1 MIKLLKY
8 DFIYLWRTYKF
19 LIFPAVA
26 VLFAFVSPL
35 TAKYINELLALL
47 TSTTGGDPLITLP
60 DPTILDSYGQYVS
73 NLYEIFLIVG
83 IFVSVSIFMR
93 DKNKGLLPLILS
105 KPINRTKYLLS
116 KLLSL
121 SVVILVS
128 LIAGGM
134 VFAYSTWV
142 LFDSIDVLLV
152 IWMSLLFLLYVLFIF
167 AVSMFFSQY
176 TKNYAAASILTFIV
190 YIVFSIFGGFEKGIL
205 EYFPGRI
212 TSRFTELM
220 FGISDTPTL
229 IWTIVVTLFV
239 TALLFFFSIRKFNK
253 YDL

>member
-26 VLFAFVSPL
+26 VLFAFASPL
-35 TAKYINELLALL
+35 TAKYINELITLL
-47 TSTTGGDPLITLP
+47 TATTGGDPLITLP
-60 DPTILDSYGQYVS
+60 DPSIQDSYGQYAS

-83 IFVSVSIFMR
+83 IFVSVSVFMR

-116 KLLSL
+116 KLSTLSI
-121 SVVILVS
+121 VIFVS
-128 LIAGGM
+128 LIAGGI
-134 VFAYSTWV
+134 VFSYSTWV
-142 LFDSIDVLLV
+142 LFDGIDILLV
-152 IWMSLLFLLYVLFIF
+152 LWLSLLFFIYVIFVF

-176 TKNYAAASILTFIV
+176 TKNYATASILTFIL
-190 YIVFSIFGGFEKGIL
+190 YIVSSIFGGFEKGIL
-205 EYFPGRI
+205 EYLPGRI
-212 TSRFTELM
+212 TARVTELM
-220 FGISDTPTL
+220 FGIADIPTL
-229 IWTIVVTLFV
+229 IWTVIVTLVV

>member
-116 KLLSL
+116 KFISL
-121 SVVILVS
+121 SILILVS
-128 LIAGGM
+128 LMLGYFVFSYYTFFVFDKVDMLGM
-134 VFAYSTWV
+134 FLVSILFFVYVIFILAISLFSAVFFNSYLVAVSTTFAIYIITSMLTIFEV
-142 LFDSIDVLLV
+142 SIFKYLPGVISSNSVNILIGEEIILDVILNVGVTLLISFV
-152 IWMSLLFLLYVLFIF
+152 FIYF
-167 AVSMFFSQY
+167 AV
-176 TKNYAAASILTFIV
+176 N
-190 YIVFSIFGGFEKGIL
+190 
-205 EYFPGRI
+205 
-212 TSRFTELM
+212 RFKKQN
-220 FGISDTPTL
+220 I
-229 IWTIVVTLFV
+229 
-239 TALLFFFSIRKFNK
+239 
-253 YDL
+253 